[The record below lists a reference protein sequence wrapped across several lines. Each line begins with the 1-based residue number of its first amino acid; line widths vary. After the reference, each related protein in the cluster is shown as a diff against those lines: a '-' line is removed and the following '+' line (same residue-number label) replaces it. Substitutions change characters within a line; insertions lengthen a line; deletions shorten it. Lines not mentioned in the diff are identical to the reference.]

1 VGSPGKAG
9 AGLANCTVFLGSGG
23 AFKTNTFS
31 STVQADITDVNAT
44 YHALQAS
51 VEKRMAHGFTF
62 LANYT
67 YSKSLDDL
75 PFGEGVS
82 GFDNGYSPLPFNDP
96 NRHKF
101 DYGPSG
107 FDHTHLF
114 TGSYVW
120 HSPGLRSSSTLVR
133 YLLGDYEI
141 GGIVS
146 AASGRPITVLQGTE
160 LSSTGIGQDRGTFV
174 PGVDPYSANSCAGV
188 TAKCVSWLNPG
199 AFSSTAAL
207 KANCATFG
215 PACALPTFGNVG
227 KNALR
232 LPKTSDW
239 DVQVSKY
246 FSLTERWKLQLR
258 VEYFN
263 VLNHPNFAPESIST
277 GAVNGTDQISAFDKL
292 NNNNAFGT
300 FRAGQAADPRVAQ
313 LAAKVFF

>member
-1 VGSPGKAG
+1 
-9 AGLANCTVFLGSGG
+9 
-23 AFKTNTFS
+23 
-31 STVQADITDVNAT
+31 
-44 YHALQAS
+44 
-51 VEKRMAHGFTF
+51 
-62 LANYT
+62 
-67 YSKSLDDL
+67 
-75 PFGEGVS
+75 
-82 GFDNGYSPLPFNDP
+82 
-96 NRHKF
+96 
-101 DYGPSG
+101 
-107 FDHTHLF
+107 
-114 TGSYVW
+114 
-120 HSPGLRSSSTLVR
+120 
-133 YLLGDYEI
+133 
-141 GGIVS
+141 
-146 AASGRPITVLQGTE
+146 
-160 LSSTGIGQDRGTFV
+160 
-174 PGVDPYSANSCAGV
+174 
-188 TAKCVSWLNPG
+188 VSWLNPG

-277 GAVNGTDQISAFDKL
+277 GPVNGTDQISAFDKL